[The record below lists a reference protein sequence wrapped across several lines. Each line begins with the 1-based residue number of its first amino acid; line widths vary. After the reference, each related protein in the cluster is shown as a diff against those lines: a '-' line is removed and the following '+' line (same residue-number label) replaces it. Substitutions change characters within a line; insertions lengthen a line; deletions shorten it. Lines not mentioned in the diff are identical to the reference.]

1 MLIIQHSRYTLT
13 KYEKTEGRT
22 GYMQWYLGCDGKT
35 TGPLSDEQAR
45 LRIMEN
51 PKLLVWSP
59 GFADWLPAREF
70 PELTERANITV
81 PPLPCGAGSGTMNFR
96 ILGRDMQFVEVLLSP
111 GESIV
116 AEAGA
121 LMYKD
126 ETITMETVFGDGSAR
141 SGRGFMGKLLGAG
154 KRVLTGESLFI
165 TQYTQNGDCTGH
177 VAFGAS
183 FPGTIVPLSLSTL
196 GGSVVCRR
204 NNLLCVGK
212 GVSIGLYFR
221 KKIPAGFFGR
231 DGFIMHKLEGD
242 GTVFIHAG
250 GTVAKKDLVEGENLD
265 VVEDCIAAFDPEVG
279 FDTKKTGNMKN
290 IFLRRN
296 GIRLVRLRGPGKVW
310 LQSLPLSRLA
320 GRILKAAAQN
330 GGSGKNFKRDRNFPF
345 RE

>member
-1 MLIIQHSRYTLT
+1 
-13 KYEKTEGRT
+13 
-22 GYMQWYLGCDGKT
+22 MQWYLGCNGKT

-51 PKLLVWSP
+51 PELLVWSP

-70 PELTERANITV
+70 PELTEKADIRV
-81 PPLPCGAGSGTMNFR
+81 PPLPCGADSRTMNFS

-111 GESIV
+111 GESII

-183 FPGTIVPLSLSTL
+183 FPGSITALSLRSL
-196 GGSVVCRR
+196 GGCIICQKTGF
-204 NNLLCVGK
+204 LCAEK
-212 GVSIGLYFR
+212 GVSIGLYFQ
-221 KKIPAGFFGR
+221 KKIMTGLFGGE
-231 DGFIMHKLEGD
+231 GFIMEKLEGD
-242 GTVFIHAG
+242 GMVFIHAG
-250 GTVAKKDLVEGENLD
+250 GTVIRKELADGETLNVDTGCLVA
-265 VVEDCIAAFDPEVG
+265 IDPKVG
-279 FDTKKTGNMKN
+279 FDVKRSGSMKTMFFGGEGL
-290 IFLRRN
+290 FLA
-296 GIRLVRLRGPGKVW
+296 RLQGPGTVW
-310 LQSLPLSRLA
+310 LQSLPFSRLA
-320 GRILKAAAQN
+320 GKILETAVQSKENRKALR
-330 GGSGKNFKRDRNFPF
+330 KR
-345 RE
+345 